1 MLAYATR
8 RLIATIPVLLVATFL
23 IFLLVTSINDP
34 RDRFL
39 ANPQLDEV
47 ERARIVADLND
58 RFDLDKPVP
67 IRYAKWIGRA
77 VTGDFGEAPSQGEN
91 AVGPLLRE
99 RAWNS
104 AKIAIPAFVLVAFT
118 ALVLGVFSAVRQYSL
133 SDYTITGLSFIG
145 IAFPTFVLGIILQ
158 IFWGIWWPDWFNG
171 SRPFYILPRL
181 DDGVFSMNFVRSAT
195 LPVVTLATV
204 FIAGESRFAR
214 ASMLEVIN
222 ADYMRTARAK
232 GLSERRIILRHGLR
246 NAMIPL
252 VTLWALDF
260 AALLGGSIITEQIF
274 SWPGLGRLFLDG
286 LFAQDLNLVMAI
298 VMFTAFLAIVFNLIA
313 DLLYG
318 VLDPRIRY
326 D

>member
-1 MLAYATR
+1 MLAYAIR
-8 RLIATIPVLLVATFL
+8 RLIATIPILLIATFI
-23 IFLLVTSINDP
+23 IFFLVSSVNDP
-34 RDRFL
+34 RDGIL
-39 ANPQLDEV
+39 ANSNLDEV
-47 ERARIVADLND
+47 ERQRIIEDFNE

-67 IRYAKWIGRA
+67 IRYGLWVSRA
-77 VTGDFGEAPSQGEN
+77 VTGDFGEAPSQGGN
-91 AVGPLLRE
+91 PVGDILWD

-104 AKIAIPAFVLVAFT
+104 AQIAIPAFVLVAFV
-118 ALVLGVFSAVRQYSL
+118 ALVLGVYSAVRQYSL
-133 SDYTITGLSFIG
+133 SDYAITGLSFVG

-158 IFWGIWWPDWFNG
+158 IFWGIWWPDWFDGN
-171 SRPFYILPRL
+171 RPFFILPKL
-181 DDGVFSMNFVRSAT
+181 DDGIFSMNFVRSAA
-195 LPVVTLATV
+195 LPIVTLATV

-232 GLSERRIILRHGLR
+232 GMSESRIILRHGLR

-274 SWPGLGRLFLDG
+274 SWPGLGRLFLDA
-286 LFAQDLNLVMAI
+286 LNNQDLNLTMAI
-298 VMFTAFLAIVFNLIA
+298 VMFTAMLAIVFNLIA